1 MTRVSRGSDDAPTGQ
16 ADEVLR
22 LSPLGTLDGTRLA
35 QLLRGTQHQRL
46 PAPHLYYR
54 EADAPDRVTL
64 VLSGLARVFMMS
76 AQGRQVTVRYAHR
89 GDLLGVAALL
99 AGPPPASVQALSD
112 CELLHLD
119 AALLRDLAAREA
131 DVALLL
137 AQETARQLY
146 GVLAVLAGQAFGSV
160 RQRLAWH
167 LLELAAEAQATTGP
181 ASTGPASRPFTV
193 PGSQQE
199 LADAVGS
206 VREVVART
214 LQDWRAAGVVA
225 TRPGGVQVLDPAA
238 LHRELERQESGG

>member
-1 MTRVSRGSDDAPTGQ
+1 MERSGQRSNGLSPTGQ
-16 ADEVLR
+16 AGEGLR
-22 LSPLGTLDGTRLA
+22 ASPLGTLEQALRE
-35 QLLRGTQHQRL
+35 QLLRGAQYQQL
-46 PAPHLYYR
+46 SAPQLYYR
-54 EADAPDRVTL
+54 QADAPDRVTL

-76 AQGRQVTVRYAHR
+76 AQGRQITVRYAHR

-99 AGPPPASVQALSD
+99 AGPPPASVQALTD

-119 AALLRDLAAREA
+119 AAFLRELAGREA
-131 DVALLL
+131 SVALLL
-137 AQETARQLY
+137 AEETARQLY

-167 LLELAAEAQATTGP
+167 LLELAAEQP
-181 ASTGPASRPFTV
+181 EASPFTV

-214 LQDWRAAGVVA
+214 LQDWRASGVVA
-225 TRPGGVQVLDPAA
+225 TGPGGVQILDPAA
-238 LHRELERQESGG
+238 LHRELGRQGET